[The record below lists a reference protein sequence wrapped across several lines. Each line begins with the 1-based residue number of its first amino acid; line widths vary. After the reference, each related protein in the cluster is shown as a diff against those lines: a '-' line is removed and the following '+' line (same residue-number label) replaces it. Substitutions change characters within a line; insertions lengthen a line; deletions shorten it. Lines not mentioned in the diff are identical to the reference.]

1 MGRQKTK
8 YNGQEAERR
17 VGNVV
22 FLVWYDT
29 VNAVM
34 TSQQLWLPAVS
45 QPKTG
50 PINSQLGIKNG
61 PFLAKVLVTDGLWE
75 KKNHCEFTN
84 DPSTI
89 DQLVPNPWSHR

>member
-1 MGRQKTK
+1 VKSETEWFSGNRVNENIHMGRQKTK

-34 TSQQLWLPAVS
+34 TS
-45 QPKTG
+45 
-50 PINSQLGIKNG
+50 
-61 PFLAKVLVTDGLWE
+61 
-75 KKNHCEFTN
+75 
-84 DPSTI
+84 
-89 DQLVPNPWSHR
+89 